1 MKLVYNTLSDNL
13 YDACLAELDEKAP
26 KQCWNSS
33 SVIWKPHLK
42 QGLNGS
48 CLTTMVSDEL
58 TDAIQRQITKYVP
71 EHDTIMCQF
80 YIWQPNSGIAIHDDE
95 HHVFGATIYL
105 NDTWHPNAGGW
116 FIWADQGTE
125 RSGIYKAILPE
136 PNVMVV
142 NDASEPHLVTS
153 VSPDTPEFRYTI
165 QIWGD

>member
-1 MKLVYNTLSDNL
+1 
-13 YDACLAELDEKAP
+13 
-26 KQCWNSS
+26 
-33 SVIWKPHLK
+33 
-42 QGLNGS
+42 
-48 CLTTMVSDEL
+48 MVSDEL

-142 NDASEPHLVTS
+142 NDSSEPHLVTS
-153 VSPDTPEFRYTI
+153 VSPDTPEVR
-165 QIWGD
+165 